1 MIRSNLTRIFLLA
14 LSLFILAGCKSE
26 GNRPVVK
33 IGYMLCNNEEETMA
47 RFLPLTRYLSDKCG
61 VDFVAVPVDTH
72 DFEKRFKAGEFTFT
86 HSNSLIYVVLRENH
100 GVELVASEKRG
111 KFGARSAGAL
121 IARKGSGI
129 EKLPDIRGKRLA
141 FGPML
146 APTGYLAEYDLML
159 SAGINPEHDLG
170 TYSIPPGSYKHEKL
184 IYGVL
189 HGQYDVAAA
198 PVLDLETMTRE
209 GKISADDF
217 VILAQSTPIP
227 YCTFGVAKGTDPA
240 LVKKVKDA
248 LLALKPE
255 DTAEVDGERLKVL
268 KAAWVDGYE
277 ELLDSDYDPIR
288 EMAKRVNMPP
298 YQKY

>member
-1 MIRSNLTRIFLLA
+1 MNFSTLTRCFMLA
-14 LSLFILAGCKSE
+14 LFAAFLAGCKPE
-26 GNRPVVK
+26 GARPVVK
-33 IGYMLCNNEEETMA
+33 IGYMLCNNEQETMS
-47 RFLPLTRYLSDKCG
+47 RFLPLTRYLSDRCG

-72 DFEKRFKAGEFTFT
+72 DFEKRFKSGEFTFT
-86 HSNSLIYVVLRENH
+86 HTNSLIYVILRENH

-111 KFGARSAGAL
+111 TFGSRSAGAL

-129 EKLPDIRGKRLA
+129 ETLDHIRGKRLA

-170 TYSIPPGSYKHEKL
+170 TYSIPSGSFKHEKL

-189 HGQYDVAAA
+189 HGKYDVAAA
-198 PVLDLETMTRE
+198 PVLDLETMARE

-217 VILAQSTPIP
+217 VILAQSKPIP
-227 YCTFGVAKGTDPA
+227 YCTFAVAKGTDPA

-248 LLALKPE
+248 LLALKPG

-268 KAAWVDGYE
+268 KAAWIDGYE
-277 ELLDSDYDPIR
+277 DLLDSDYDLIR

-298 YQKY
+298 YQTY

>member
-1 MIRSNLTRIFLLA
+1 MNFSTLTRCFMLA
-14 LSLFILAGCKSE
+14 LFAAFLAGCKPE
-26 GNRPVVK
+26 GARPVVK
-33 IGYMLCNNEEETMA
+33 IGYMLCNNEQETMS
-47 RFLPLTRYLSDKCG
+47 RFLPLTRYLSDRCG

-72 DFEKRFKAGEFTFT
+72 DFEKRFKSGEFTFT
-86 HSNSLIYVVLRENH
+86 HTNSLIYVILRENH

-111 KFGARSAGAL
+111 TFGSRSAGAL

-129 EKLPDIRGKRLA
+129 ETLDHIRGKKLA

-170 TYSIPPGSYKHEKL
+170 TYSIPSGSFKHEKL

-189 HGQYDVAAA
+189 HGKYDVAAA
-198 PVLDLETMTRE
+198 PVLDLETMARE

-217 VILAQSTPIP
+217 VILAQSKPIP
-227 YCTFGVAKGTDPA
+227 YCTFAVAKGTDPA

-248 LLALKPE
+248 LLALKPG

-268 KAAWVDGYE
+268 KAAWIDGYE
-277 ELLDSDYDPIR
+277 DLLDSDYDLIR

-298 YQKY
+298 YQTY

>member
-1 MIRSNLTRIFLLA
+1 MNFSTLTRCFMLA
-14 LSLFILAGCKSE
+14 LFAVFLAGCKPE
-26 GNRPVVK
+26 GARPVVK
-33 IGYMLCNNEEETMA
+33 IGYMLCNNEQETMS
-47 RFLPLTRYLSDKCG
+47 RFLPLTRYLSDRCG

-72 DFEKRFKAGEFTFT
+72 DFEKRFKSGEFTFT
-86 HSNSLIYVVLRENH
+86 HTNSLIYVILRENH

-111 KFGARSAGAL
+111 TFGSRSAGAL

-129 EKLPDIRGKRLA
+129 ETLDHIRGKRLA

-170 TYSIPPGSYKHEKL
+170 TYSIPSGSFKHEKL

-189 HGQYDVAAA
+189 HGKYDVAAA
-198 PVLDLETMTRE
+198 PVLDLETMAQE

-217 VILAQSTPIP
+217 VILAQSKPIP
-227 YCTFGVAKGTDPA
+227 YCTFAVAKGADPA

-248 LLALKPE
+248 LLSLKPG

-268 KAAWVDGYE
+268 KAAWIDGYE
-277 ELLDSDYDPIR
+277 DLLDSDYDLIR

-298 YQKY
+298 YQTY